1 MTVQSTPKCRISQ
14 QPFRALALLFLM
26 LCLLISCPLKRELK
40 SVLTQDV
47 PAEHPASAAQ
57 QARHAIAS
65 ITPANLELACAKTVH
80 SILDEVETS
89 TLFQH
94 FDFKSP
100 VLFLALSL
108 AALYLLAVA
117 SSANAPLYNA
127 FSGGVLTAKVPL
139 FLRHRQLVI

>member
-1 MTVQSTPKCRISQ
+1 MSLQSTPNYRISQ

-57 QARHAIAS
+57 QARHAMAS
-65 ITPANLELACAKTVH
+65 ITAANLELACAKTVH

-89 TLFQH
+89 SLFQH
-94 FDFKSP
+94 FDFKNP
-100 VLFLALSL
+100 ILFLALSL
-108 AALYLLAVA
+108 AALFLIVVDGKGKIRL
-117 SSANAPLYNA
+117 PNA
-127 FSGGVLTAKVPL
+127 FSGGVLTAKTPL

>member
-1 MTVQSTPKCRISQ
+1 MSLQSTPNYRISQ
-14 QPFRALALLFLM
+14 QPLRALALLFLM
-26 LCLLISCPLKRELK
+26 LCLLISCPLKRELR
-40 SVLTQDV
+40 SVFTPGTSTESL
-47 PAEHPASAAQ
+47 ASGPQ
-57 QARHAIAS
+57 LPKLSNRNL
-65 ITPANLELACAKTVH
+65 TPAGWELPCNKTVQ

-89 TLFQH
+89 SLFQH
-94 FDFKSP
+94 FDFKRP